1 MARVIRCLEHMTTR
15 YISRQDNFRQTMRSG
30 HSLWA
35 TRAITLYRIP
45 LTDIA
50 SAIALAS
57 CQMPMAPL
65 ISIFN
70 TLLPQVMSQ
79 TGYPHRLVIS
89 YSGCACICPVK
100 PFSTASI
107 RCRQWSKYRD
117 RTYESAY
124 IWFGCDRGVGSR
136 HVSPRLLL
144 AAPCEQYLQEGSP
157 QPRIRRGPRSD
168 QYALYGTP
176 SAFCGSPPPARLG
189 LKTGDDWREPRH
201 TPGGRLARVEQPAAS
216 PPRARLLRPLLQRA
230 VHRPVQHR
238 LRVCRHPRDRHTGG
252 RLSH

>member
-107 RCRQWSKYRD
+107 SCRRLSKYHD
-117 RTYESAY
+117 PTYESSAY
-124 IWFGCDRGVGSR
+124 IRFGRDRGVGNGHS
-136 HVSPRLLL
+136 SARLLL
-144 AAPCEQYLQEGSP
+144 AAPCEQYLQEGNP

-176 SAFCGSPPPARLG
+176 SAFCGSPPPACLG
-189 LKTGDDWREPRH
+189 LKISYDWREPRH
-201 TPGGRLARVEQPAAS
+201 TPCGRLARLEQPTAS
-216 PPRARLLRPLLQRA
+216 PPRARLLRPLLRRA
-230 VHRPVQHR
+230 VHRPV
-238 LRVCRHPRDRHTGG
+238 
-252 RLSH
+252 